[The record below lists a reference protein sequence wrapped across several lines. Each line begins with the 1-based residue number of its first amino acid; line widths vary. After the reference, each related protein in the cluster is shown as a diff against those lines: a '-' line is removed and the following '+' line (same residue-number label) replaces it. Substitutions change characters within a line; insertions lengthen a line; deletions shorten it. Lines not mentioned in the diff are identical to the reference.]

1 MSKVTKDRVLCIQAR
16 EDSET
21 PLMFLLLIKF
31 IAEVDLKSGSIVT
44 HTVARKIANHKRIVS
59 ANLQIETAYLKLTPK
74 ILGEAFVR
82 GLMNLDWTINKI
94 ENNKIIA
101 ENRGAVVKVSFL
113 DDLVVRLEMSPI
125 KKPHRRAYKAALS
138 KWLDNIQIFSLRE
151 LEYHYFIQQFDFD
164 ALP

>member
-1 MSKVTKDRVLCIQAR
+1 
-16 EDSET
+16 
-21 PLMFLLLIKF
+21 
-31 IAEVDLKSGSIVT
+31 
-44 HTVARKIANHKRIVS
+44 
-59 ANLQIETAYLKLTPK
+59 
-74 ILGEAFVR
+74 
-82 GLMNLDWTINKI
+82 
-94 ENNKIIA
+94 
-101 ENRGAVVKVSFL
+101 NRGAVVKVSFL